1 MHFRSLR
8 SLLGTLDDEM
18 DQLPVDKIIEV
29 TKAYGATRVRV
40 FGSWARGEARPGSDL
55 DLIVDVPHGN
65 TLFDLGGIK
74 VDLEELLGIEV
85 DVFTEGSL
93 HRRLKQRILAEAK
106 DLVAA

>member
-1 MHFRSLR
+1 VGVPR
-8 SLLGTLDDEM
+8 GT
-18 DQLPVDKIIEV
+18 
-29 TKAYGATRVRV
+29 
-40 FGSWARGEARPGSDL
+40 
-55 DLIVDVPHGN
+55 